1 MKMSQH
7 TVCLDFHT
15 SSFTESFEAIIDNIK
30 TGKYRTEV
38 EKIRQYKKEEKK
50 YDDLKKKLPGFTPSG
65 VFENTRKTENL
76 SNYSKIMHLDIDN
89 LGVSLY
95 KTLERIKA
103 IPETHACFIS
113 PSGNGIKLFVR
124 VLNEKNDHQKIYPL
138 LLNFYEQKLGVK
150 IDSSC
155 SDLPRLC
162 FFSYDPDAYI
172 NLNSKPYDK
181 PTTGNQKLVPDQLVK
196 MANKTQKYEVGSRNN
211 YVFSLARICFSNGV
225 TKKGVIEYCKINL
238 DGISVKEIKRTVSS
252 AYTGKYPIKNS
263 QSLFSDKYSLVEK
276 YLSLHY
282 TFRYN
287 IVNQRVE
294 IVNNQ
299 GHFLSEVDDRIENN
313 LLRELAANQINCSI
327 DTLRTVLLSSFST
340 PYDPLVSYINQLP
353 EWNGENHIEN
363 LIEGLPLPNRALAY
377 RYVIK
382 WLVAMIG
389 GFVDSEVVNQHVLV
403 LVGAQGIGKTTW
415 LNRLFPPELK
425 KYLYN
430 GLIDPG
436 NKDTLVYLSSC
447 GLIIVDELETFRSRQ
462 LGQFKEIV
470 TKPQITVRKPYGR
483 NSEVLER
490 RASFAASVNQVQF
503 LTDRTGSRRF
513 LCLDLIGS
521 IDLKTNTPIEQLWAQ
536 CVVLFQS
543 DFRYWFNS
551 DEINIIDDENNKFYS
566 VSSEE
571 ETLLKYFEPCE
582 LGEEDFLEPASGV
595 IQLLKSHDTLKSLEL
610 SPVHMGR
617 ALNKFGFKTKK
628 QGGNRVYALLSIVK

>member
-1 MKMSQH
+1 MSQH

-15 SSFTESFEAIIDNIK
+15 SSYSESFEEIIDKIK
-30 TGKYRTEV
+30 TGKFKSEV
-38 EKIRQYKKEEKK
+38 EKIRRYKKEERS

-65 VFENTRKTENL
+65 EFENTRKTDNL
-76 SNYSKIMHLDIDN
+76 TKYSKIMHLDIDG
-89 LGVSLY
+89 LGVKLKETLDKV
-95 KTLERIKA
+95 KT
-103 IPETHACFIS
+103 IPETYACFIS

-124 VLNEKNDHQKIYPL
+124 VLNEKNEHHMIYPL
-138 LLNFYEQKLGVK
+138 LLKLYEQKLGVK

-162 FFSYDPDAYI
+162 FFSYDPDVYI
-172 NLNSKPYDK
+172 NLDSKPFAK
-181 PTTGNQKLVPDQLVK
+181 PTTVKQKLVPDQLVK

-211 YVFSLARICFSNGV
+211 YVFNLARICFSNGV
-225 TKKGVIEYCKINL
+225 TKKAVIEYCEINL
-238 DGISVKEIKRTVSS
+238 AAISVKEIKRTVSS
-252 AYTGKYPIKNS
+252 AYTGKYPVKNK

-287 IVNQRVE
+287 IVNQKVE

-299 GHFLSEVDDRIENN
+299 GFFLSEVDDRMENN

-340 PYDPLVSYINQLP
+340 PYDPFVSYINQLP
-353 EWNGENHIEN
+353 EWDGENHIEN
-363 LIEGLPLPNRALAY
+363 LIESLPLSNRSLGY
-377 RYVIK
+377 RYVMK
-382 WLVAMIG
+382 WFVAMIG
-389 GFVDSEVVNQHVLV
+389 AFMDSEVVNQHVLV

-447 GLIIVDELETFRSRQ
+447 GLIIVDELETFRSKQ
-462 LGQFKEIV
+462 LGQFKEVV

-490 RASFAASVNQVQF
+490 RASFAASVNQAQF

-513 LCLDLIGS
+513 LCLELLGT
-521 IDLKTNTPIEQLWAQ
+521 IDLGNCNPIEQLWAQ
-536 CVVLFQS
+536 CLVLFQS
-543 DFRYWFNS
+543 DYRYWFDNEENYNI
-551 DEINIIDDENNKFYS
+551 DEENNKFYS

-571 ETLLKYFEPCE
+571 EIILKYFEPCDF
-582 LGEEDFLEPASGV
+582 GQEDHLEPASGV
-595 IQLLKSHDTLKSLEL
+595 VQILRSQDTLRGLEL
-610 SPVHMGR
+610 SPVHIGR
-617 ALNKFGFKTKK
+617 ALNKFGFKSKK
-628 QGGNRVYALLSIVK
+628 QGGNRVYALLSRGG